1 MLLEL
6 EDLLQQVVRPLED
19 LFHGSVSVAVLE
31 SLAAAAGADVI
42 ASDAGKVQRLR
53 TAER

>member
-6 EDLLQQVVRPLED
+6 EDLLQQVVGTLED
-19 LFHGSVSVAVLE
+19 LFHRSVSVAVLE
-31 SLAAAAGADVI
+31 SLTAAAGTDVI
-42 ASDAGKVQRLR
+42 ASDTGKVQRLW